1 MMVPHELTIQA
12 ARRHMRDGELTA
24 RELMESCLERIHALE
39 GSVRAW
45 VEVYEKEALEAA
57 RRCDDAFHAERWQG
71 DLHGIPIGV
80 KDIIHV
86 KGMWTRYGSSVYPPH
101 MADADA
107 PSVKRLKDSGAII
120 IGKTETTP
128 LANND
133 PAITR
138 NPWNL
143 KHTPGGSSSGSG
155 AAVAAR
161 MCLSALGTQTGGSLL
176 RPAAYNGVVG
186 FKPTYGYISTEG
198 VMPNSWSMDT
208 VGFHTRCVDDAS
220 ILWRVMRET
229 HPVPFARIPM
239 PPKTT
244 RKEMNGPYPR
254 LGYIREFFETET
266 APEVLNNLESVRERF
281 KAAGAA
287 VVELRLPPSFEYVI
301 DGWDTIKFTEL
312 SAYHRP
318 VFMTHHDQFPPK
330 VKDRIETGLKIPG
343 YKYVEA
349 LRQRIAFQEEM
360 RECLESVDAV
370 LMPVAYSTAPEG
382 LGSTGSSIFNRPW
395 TYSGFPAMSIPCGV
409 DQNGLPFAVQLAA
422 QPMAE
427 DRLLAVSAWCE
438 SVLGFDAGPLARDI

>member
-1 MMVPHELTIQA
+1 MIVPSELGIQA
-12 ARRHMRDGELTA
+12 ALHCMRDGELTA

-57 RRCDDAFHAERWQG
+57 RRCDDAFQAERWQG
-71 DLHGIPIGV
+71 DLHGIPMGV

-86 KGMWTRYGSSVYPPH
+86 KGMWTRYGTSAYPPH

-107 PSVKRLKDSGAII
+107 PAVKRLKNAGAII

-143 KHTPGGSSSGSG
+143 KHTPGGSSSGSA

-161 MCLSALGTQTGGSLL
+161 MCLAALGTQTGGSLL
-176 RPAAYNGVVG
+176 RPAAYNGLVG
-186 FKPTYGYISTEG
+186 FKPTYGYISSEG

-220 ILWRVMRET
+220 ILWRGMRESN
-229 HPVPFARIPM
+229 PVPFARIPT
-239 PPKTT
+239 PRKTT

-254 LGYIREFFETET
+254 LGYIREFFEKET
-266 APEVLNNLESVRERF
+266 SSEVLTNLESVRERF

-287 VVELRLPPSFEYVI
+287 VVELKLPPSFEYVI

-349 LRQRIAFQEEM
+349 LRQRIAFQEEL

-370 LMPVAYSTAPEG
+370 LMPVAYSTAPQG

-438 SVLGFDAGPLARDI
+438 SVLGFDADPLARDI

>member
-1 MMVPHELTIQA
+1 MMVPCELSIQA
-12 ARRHMRDGELTA
+12 ARLRMRDGQLSA
-24 RELMESCLERIHALE
+24 RELMASCLERIHALD
-39 GSVRAW
+39 GSVCAW
-45 VEVYEKEALEAA
+45 VEVYEEGALEAA
-57 RRCDDAFHAERWQG
+57 RRCDDAFHTGRKQG

-86 KGMWTRYGSSVYPPH
+86 KGMWTRYGSPVYPAH

-107 PSVKRLKDSGAII
+107 PSVQRLRDAGAII

-161 MCLSALGTQTGGSLL
+161 MCFAALGTQTGGSLL

-220 ILWRVMRET
+220 ILWHVMRET
-229 HPVPFARIPM
+229 HPIPFARVPA
-239 PPKTT
+239 PPKPTPK
-244 RKEMNGPYPR
+244 RNNEQHPR
-254 LGYIREFFETET
+254 LGYIREYFETET
-266 APEVLNNLESVRERF
+266 APEVLNNLEYVREKF
-281 KAAGAA
+281 KAAGAE

-312 SAYHRP
+312 SAFHRP
-318 VFMTHHDQFPPK
+318 VFMTHPDQFPPK

-349 LRQRIAFQEEM
+349 LRKRIAFQEEM
-360 RECLESVDAV
+360 RECLESVDAA
-370 LMPVAYSTAPEG
+370 LMPIAYSTAPDG

-395 TYSGFPAMSIPCGV
+395 TYSGFPAMSIPSGV

-438 SVLGFDAGPLARDI
+438 SVLGFDASPLARDI